1 MTIIAKE
8 EQILA
13 QPGDVFG
20 IHYPKGASDGC
31 VPYYNSGA
39 PLCCGMNSSDLSR
52 FHNAGLWNDTLPV
65 GRVINIV
72 MPHIKR
78 LPALKPVLE
87 GEFDGLV

>member
-1 MTIIAKE
+1 MAIIAKE

-31 VPYYNSGA
+31 VPYYDSGA

-52 FHNAGLWNDTLPV
+52 FHNAGLW
-65 GRVINIV
+65 
-72 MPHIKR
+72 
-78 LPALKPVLE
+78 ALWCRISSAYL
-87 GEFDGLV
+87 LSNLY